1 MTDQTSTEAT
11 EDTTAQTPEA
21 DTTPPDTAAA
31 VDAGESDSDDDYQ
44 GNDPKIARAF
54 KDAKRYR
61 LQLRDTETERDQ
73 LATTI
78 DGYHRAEAE
87 RLAGQH
93 LADPRDL
100 WRDGATVTDLLGDN
114 GRINPDTVKDLVH
127 GVLDAHPHWRKD
139 SGRRVN
145 SKDLKSGAT
154 SGADTRAVGW
164 SQALRGSGNT

>member
-1 MTDQTSTEAT
+1 MTDQTGTETT
-11 EDTTAQTPEA
+11 EDTASQTSEA
-21 DTTPPDTAAA
+21 DATPPDTAIPAE
-31 VDAGESDSDDDYQ
+31 AGESDNDDYQ

-73 LATTI
+73 LATTL

-114 GRINPDTVKDLVH
+114 GRINPDSVKDLVH

-139 SGRRVN
+139 SGKRVN

-164 SQALRGSGNT
+164 SQALRGSGNA